1 MQQNDSSIG
10 FSQHAEERRTQ
21 TCCRS
26 FQEAFREGGGVCEL
40 RAFSIK
46 TKKAEDISNLS
57 IQIENSSFQKAAAQE
72 EECFRSSSRPRIL
85 WLHVHSFGFNMPVS

>member
-26 FQEAFREGGGVCEL
+26 FQEAFREGGG
-40 RAFSIK
+40 S
-46 TKKAEDISNLS
+46 
-57 IQIENSSFQKAAAQE
+57 
-72 EECFRSSSRPRIL
+72 
-85 WLHVHSFGFNMPVS
+85 VS